1 MKLSVT
7 KLPQEIQNKLLILQR
22 RGEDRIVFPT
32 KLSIFYWIGLAAGIF
47 WLIYLITATQTIL
60 WEDWLFWIFAG
71 LTFVAS
77 LITVFCASKILKYF
91 LAKLKNT
98 FVFTRDEFLILDSNA
113 VESWNLK
120 QIEAVRYLEDT
131 KRLEVWSGE
140 RQIFVPVSFEKEAHE
155 IVDVFDNWK
164 NNAGEG
170 FLDKFQKDE
179 FAYNSSKT
187 VLNYASGFVIALV
200 LAGIFSF
207 SAQKLNR
214 SSDDRLIWEQSKRE
228 NNIDSYEKYK
238 KLHPDG
244 AFVGEAEAKIGE
256 YIGRLKSDYAASI
269 KKDNNPDAFNTFSAV
284 LDAVAKQSERKIY
297 VKVTEKREL
306 DDAVVEKLRKNYRS
320 SIFPYYSTIPPH
332 LEEERK
338 NKVFSDT
345 RQVFYKFAK
354 NNLVNFEKTDELP
367 ADKPSIEVNYTAKS
381 EEMIF
386 QFYTV
391 TGTGMVTQFY
401 PGARYFFTF
410 TMKTGGAESP
420 FAADFNVLPARL
432 NTAAYDQRDAVN
444 YSFEKVFF
452 NTVSEN
458 YGNYVAQ
465 QFGLGNSE

>member
-1 MKLSVT
+1 MKLSVG

-60 WEDWLFWIFAG
+60 WEIWMFWLFAG
-71 LTFVAS
+71 LTFIAS
-77 LITVFCASKILKYF
+77 LIMVFCAAKIINHF
-91 LAKLKNT
+91 TAKLKDT
-98 FVFTRDEFLILDSNA
+98 FVFTHDEFIILGSNA

-120 QIEAVRYLEDT
+120 QLEAVRYLEDT
-131 KRLEVWSGE
+131 KRLEIWSGE

-164 NNAGEG
+164 RNAGEG
-170 FLDKFQKDE
+170 LLEKFQKDE
-179 FAYNSSKT
+179 IAYNSSKT
-187 VLNYASGFVIALV
+187 ALNYAGGFVIVLV

-214 SSDDRLIWEQSKRE
+214 SSDDRLIWEQTKRE

-238 KLHPDG
+238 NLHPDG

-256 YIGRLKSDYAASI
+256 YIGKLKTDYEQNV
-269 KKDNNPDAFNTFSAV
+269 KKDYNPDAFKAFSAV
-284 LDAVAKQSERKIY
+284 LDMISKQAERKIY

-306 DDAVVEKLRKNYRS
+306 DDAVVQKLKETHRV
-320 SIFPYYSTIPPH
+320 SIFPYYSTIPPN

-338 NKVFSDT
+338 NKVFGDI

-354 NNLVNFEKTDELP
+354 NNLVTFEKTNELP

-381 EEMIF
+381 EAMIY
-386 QFYTV
+386 QFYTI
-391 TGTGMVTQFY
+391 TGNGAVTQIY
-401 PGARYFFTF
+401 PGARYFFNF
-410 TMKTGGAESP
+410 SLKTGSSETP
-420 FAADFNVLPARL
+420 FATEFSIVPPRL
-432 NTAAYDQRDAVN
+432 NSSAYDQRDAVN
-444 YSFEKVFF
+444 YSFEKIFF
-452 NTVSEN
+452 NTVSES
-458 YGNYVAQ
+458 YGNYLAQ
-465 QFGLGNSE
+465 QFGLGN